1 MDEIR
6 TKARN
11 LLETHT
17 QHNSIPIN
25 VEGIA
30 GALNIGVESTVL
42 PEEIS
47 GVLDT
52 SNPQEPVILLNTNQK
67 LKRKRFSLAHEL
79 GHYVLHHREGK
90 VHVDKTVFF
99 RNDIPNKEDRRM
111 EREANVFASEL
122 LMPENLV
129 RKSFSSICSGEILY
143 SQWDQDELPSE
154 MAEQFQVSL
163 SAMVIRLRELRLI
176 PNGF

>member
-1 MDEIR
+1 M
-6 TKARN
+6 TK
-11 LLETHT
+11 
-17 QHNSIPIN
+17 
-25 VEGIA
+25 
-30 GALNIGVESTVL
+30 
-42 PEEIS
+42 
-47 GVLDT
+47 
-52 SNPQEPVILLNTNQK
+52 QK